1 MRSAPRAPALCG
13 MAVEQVGGDG
23 DALWRWVIDEVMVF
37 VDGGRTT
44 VDSGGRS
51 VICQLGGKG
60 KTVRRGPIDDEM
72 TERVDLTE

>member
-1 MRSAPRAPALCG
+1 MRSAPRAPASCG
-13 MAVEQVGGDG
+13 TGVGQVGGNG
-23 DALWRWVIDEVMVF
+23 DALWRQVIDEVMVF
-37 VDGGRTT
+37 VDGGRTA
-44 VDSGGRS
+44 VDSGGQS